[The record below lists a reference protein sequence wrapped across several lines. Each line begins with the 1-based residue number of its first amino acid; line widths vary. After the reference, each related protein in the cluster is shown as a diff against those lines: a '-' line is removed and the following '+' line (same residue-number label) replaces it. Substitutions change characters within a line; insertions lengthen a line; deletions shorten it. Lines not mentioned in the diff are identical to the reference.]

1 MYEGLFP
8 GEITG
13 FAVFFSL
20 YIFREFRPRTQN
32 ECVWRRPGSHAVA
45 VMDVELR
52 NPDTYHNPQV
62 RCDTFRR
69 RSLEK
74 GVRGDTLFVTHAPM
88 EKPGA
93 GSCPGIFP
101 VGMVPT
107 PDKIAIITGIFRK
120 ILLFIRKKPCNIAGL
135 G

>member
-1 MYEGLFP
+1 
-8 GEITG
+8 
-13 FAVFFSL
+13 
-20 YIFREFRPRTQN
+20 
-32 ECVWRRPGSHAVA
+32 
-45 VMDVELR
+45 
-52 NPDTYHNPQV
+52 
-62 RCDTFRR
+62 
-69 RSLEK
+69 
-74 GVRGDTLFVTHAPM
+74 M